1 MYCLIREWTPFPFL
15 LILKYHL
22 KLMSKK
28 NLYWICQLA
37 GWLFFI
43 LLQSLIFKLS
53 DAFTINVAISQFLL
67 FSFGILISHLY
78 RNIIIYYGWLKISTI
93 RVIPM
98 VIFASVLFAALHE
111 YGQYGVEFLLK
122 IAGNKHQSNVVV
134 ITNILNLAFVYFF
147 WSLIYFLFHFIENYK
162 KAEIEN
168 LKWEASI
175 NEIELNKL
183 KSQLNP
189 HFMFNA
195 MNSIRALVDEN
206 PNKSKE
212 AITQLSNILRNTLQM
227 GRNRVIP
234 FEEELN
240 LVSDY
245 LALES
250 IRYEERL
257 KFTIQIHPESKKFN
271 VPPLMIQTL
280 IENGIKH
287 GISKLTKGGTISL
300 LTEVKGDKLIVI
312 LRNDGQLKDEMK
324 SESGFGIKN
333 TLQRLQLLYGRN
345 ATLEIY
351 NQDPTTVITKLVI
364 PKNLITHEG
373 INN

>member
-1 MYCLIREWTPFPFL
+1 
-15 LILKYHL
+15 
-22 KLMSKK
+22 MSKK
-28 NLYWICQLA
+28 NLYWICQLG
-37 GWLFFI
+37 GWLFFVS
-43 LLQSLIFKLS
+43 LQSLFFKLS
-53 DAFTINVAISQFLL
+53 DAFSVNVAISQFLL
-67 FSFGILISHLY
+67 FFFGIIISHLY
-78 RNIIIYYGWLKISTI
+78 RNIIIRFSWLKIGTV
-93 RVIPM
+93 RVIPL
-98 VIFASVLFAALHE
+98 VIIASVLFAALHE
-111 YGQYGVEFLLK
+111 YAQYGVELLLQ
-122 IAGNKHQSNVVV
+122 IAANKHQSDVMV

-195 MNSIRALVDEN
+195 MNSIRALVDED
-206 PNKSKE
+206 PTKSKE

-227 GRNRVIP
+227 GKNKVIP

-257 KFTIQIHPESKKFN
+257 KFTIRVDEQSKHFY

-287 GISKLTKGGTISL
+287 GVSKLTKGGVINLTTRVQDNQLIINIS
-300 LTEVKGDKLIVI
+300 
-312 LRNDGQLKDEMK
+312 NSGQLKEVAN
-324 SESGFGIKN
+324 SESGYGIKN
-333 TLQRLQLLYGRN
+333 TLQRLKLLYGEN
-345 ATLEIY
+345 ASLKIF
-351 NQDPTTVITKLVI
+351 NLDSATVLTELII
-364 PKNLITHEG
+364 PKNLITNEG
-373 INN
+373 TTN

>member
-1 MYCLIREWTPFPFL
+1 
-15 LILKYHL
+15 
-22 KLMSKK
+22 MSKK
-28 NLYWICQLA
+28 SLYWICQLA
-37 GWLFFI
+37 GWLFFVS
-43 LLQSLIFKLS
+43 LQSLFFKLS
-53 DAFTINVAISQFLL
+53 DAFTVNVAISQFLL
-67 FSFGILISHLY
+67 FAFGVIISHIY
-78 RNIIIYYGWLKISTI
+78 RNIIIHYSWLKISTF
-93 RVIPM
+93 RVIPLA
-98 VIFASVLFAALHE
+98 IIASMLFATLHE
-111 YGQYGVEFLLK
+111 YAQYGVELLLK
-122 IAGNKHQSNVVV
+122 IAANKHQSNVVV
-134 ITNILNLAFVYFF
+134 LTNVLNLAFLYFF

-206 PNKSKE
+206 PIKSKE

-227 GRNRVIP
+227 GKNKVIP

-250 IRYEERL
+250 IRYEGRL
-257 KFTIQIHPESKKFN
+257 KFTIQIHPQSKSFH

-287 GISKLTKGGTISL
+287 GISKLTNGGIVSL
-300 LTEVKGDKLIVI
+300 ITDVKDDKLFISI
-312 LRNDGQLKDEMK
+312 RNSGQLNEANK

-333 TLQRLQLLYGRN
+333 TLQRLLLLYGNN
-345 ATLEIY
+345 ASLKIS
-351 NQDPTTVITKLVI
+351 NQDPTIVLTELII
-364 PKNLITHEG
+364 PKNVIKHEG
-373 INN
+373 TTY

>member
-1 MYCLIREWTPFPFL
+1 MN
-15 LILKYHL
+15 
-22 KLMSKK
+22 KK

-37 GWLFFI
+37 GWLFFV

-67 FSFGILISHLY
+67 FAFGILISHLY
-78 RNIIIYYGWLKISTI
+78 RNIIIHYDWLKISTLK
-93 RVIPM
+93 VIPL
-98 VIFASVLFAALHE
+98 VIFASVLFASLHE
-111 YGQYGVEFLLK
+111 YGQYGVEFLLQ
-122 IAGNKHQSNVVV
+122 IAGNKHQSGIVV

-206 PNKSKE
+206 PVKSKE

-227 GRNRVIP
+227 GKNKVIP

-257 KFTIQIHPESKKFN
+257 KFTIQTDPQSKSFN

-287 GISKLTKGGTISL
+287 GISKLTKGGAISL
-300 LTEVKGDKLIVI
+300 LTEVKDDKLRVTIS
-312 LRNDGQLKDEMK
+312 NSGQLKEEMK

-333 TLQRLQLLYGRN
+333 TLQRLQLLYGKN
-345 ATLEIY
+345 AALKIS
-351 NQDPTTVITKLVI
+351 NQDSTHVLTELII

-373 INN
+373 TNN